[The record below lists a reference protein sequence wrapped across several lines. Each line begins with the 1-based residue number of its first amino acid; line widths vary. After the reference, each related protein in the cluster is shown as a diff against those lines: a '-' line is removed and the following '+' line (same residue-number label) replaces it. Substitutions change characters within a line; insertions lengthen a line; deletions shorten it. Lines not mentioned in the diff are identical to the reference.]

1 MFRLVGAHSHSHDNI
16 DWDAHLERLRAADDF
31 IAPDITEVVAKLL
44 RPEDHSAIEIGA
56 GAGGTA
62 AILAKGLARNGGE
75 PQLTIV
81 DTAEQLLA
89 AAGERASEAA
99 EGVTVRTV
107 RADAAADALAVEI
120 TGAGAPPQADLVYA
134 AFVVHHLPDQL
145 AGLRRLAGLLKPGG
159 RLAVVEFGLQTRVL
173 PADIGIGGPGL
184 EARLIS
190 ASEQWFQQMR
200 TEMDDSVRLPMGWP
214 KAMTEAGLADATSFS
229 YLIDRPAPLDESGRA
244 AALRQLSMLRRDAD
258 ERLAAEDVEALDQLL
273 DPEGEHYAGNRD
285 DLYYLSANT
294 VHVGTKLA

>member
-1 MFRLVGAHSHSHDNI
+1 MGAHSHSHDNI
-16 DWDAHLERLRAADDF
+16 DWDAHLQRLRAADDF
-31 IAPDITEVVAKLL
+31 LEPDITEVVAKLL
-44 RPEDHSAIEIGA
+44 RPEDRSAIEIGA

-62 AILAKGLARNGGE
+62 AVLAKRLARNGGQ

-89 AAGERASEAA
+89 AAGERASEVD
-99 EGVTVRTV
+99 GVTVRTV
-107 RADAAADALAVEI
+107 RADAAADTLAEEI
-120 TGAGAPPQADLVYA
+120 AGAGAPPNADLVHA

-145 AGLRRLAGLLKPGG
+145 AGLRRLAGLVKPGG

-184 EARLIS
+184 EARLLS

-200 TEMDDSVRLPMGWP
+200 TEMDDSVRLPKGWP
-214 KAMTEAGLADATSFS
+214 KAMIEAGLVEATSFS

-258 ERLAAEDVEALDQLL
+258 ERLAAEDVSALDQLL
-273 DPEGEHYAGNRD
+273 DPESEHYAGNRD

-294 VHVGTKLA
+294 VHVGIKPA